1 MRDKYWWMTPEAR
14 ARKYRELQGEVIED
28 PPKAKKKRNPYR
40 RGAKAYLASFNVGET
55 RQFQHDYNWESL
67 RSIAT
72 MIKADFGCRYVF
84 STTGSTRH
92 ITRIQ

>member
-14 ARKYRELQGEVIED
+14 ARKYRELQGEVIEYT
-28 PPKAKKKRNPYR
+28 PKEKKKRNPYR
-40 RGAKAYLASFNVGET
+40 RGAKAYLASFDVGET
-55 RQFQHDYNWESL
+55 RQFQPEFNWDSL
-67 RSIAT
+67 RSIASI
-72 MIKADFGCRYVF
+72 MKRHFGCRYVF